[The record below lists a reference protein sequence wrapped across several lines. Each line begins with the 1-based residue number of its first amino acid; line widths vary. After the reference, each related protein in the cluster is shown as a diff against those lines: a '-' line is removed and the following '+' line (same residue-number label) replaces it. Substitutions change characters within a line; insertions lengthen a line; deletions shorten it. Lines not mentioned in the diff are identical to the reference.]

1 MKIGNPEA
9 AVGVGAVRAQDTAQK
24 NAAETK
30 AAGASAAN
38 AGAGA
43 EADASAQVQL
53 SAAASSLLG
62 AAPAEADFDADKVAR
77 ISQAIDNGS
86 YKVNAEVIADRLIA
100 NAQELLGK
108 VGSK

>member
-24 NAAETK
+24 NGAQTK
-30 AAGASAAN
+30 AGGGSA
-38 AGAGA
+38 AGA

-62 AAPAEADFDADKVAR
+62 AAPADADFDADKVAR
-77 ISQAIDNGS
+77 ISQAIASGS
-86 YKVNAEVIADRLIA
+86 YKVNAEVIADKLIA

>member
-38 AGAGA
+38 AGA

>member
-24 NAAETK
+24 NGAQTK

-38 AGAGA
+38 AGA

>member
-24 NAAETK
+24 HETK
-30 AAGASAAN
+30 TAAAPNASV
-38 AGAGA
+38 AGEAG
-43 EADASAQVQL
+43 ASAQVQL

-77 ISQAIDNGS
+77 IAQAIENGS
-86 YKVNAEVIADRLIA
+86 FKVNAEVIADKLIA

>member
-38 AGAGA
+38 AGA

-62 AAPAEADFDADKVAR
+62 AAPADTDFDADKVAR
-77 ISQAIDNGS
+77 ISQAIASGS

>member
-24 NAAETK
+24 HAAETK
-30 AAGASAAN
+30 TAAASDASV
-38 AGAGA
+38 AGEAG
-43 EADASAQVQL
+43 ASAQVQL

-62 AAPAEADFDADKVAR
+62 AAPAEADFDAAKVAR
-77 ISQAIDNGS
+77 IAQAIENGS
-86 YKVNAEVIADRLIA
+86 FKVNAEVIADKLIA

>member
-9 AVGVGAVRAQDTAQK
+9 AVGVGAVRAQETAQK

-30 AAGASAAN
+30 PAGAAVAN
-38 AGAGA
+38 AGAGS
-43 EADASAQVQL
+43 DASTQVQL

-62 AAPAEADFDADKVAR
+62 AAPADADFDADKVAR
-77 ISQAIDNGS
+77 IAQAIASGS
-86 YKVNAEVIADRLIA
+86 YKVNAEVIADKLIA

>member
-9 AVGVGAVRAQDTAQK
+9 AVGVGAVRAQETAQK
-24 NAAETK
+24 QTAPAK
-30 AAGASAAN
+30 AAGAPASA
-38 AGAGA
+38 A
-43 EADASAQVQL
+43 EADAGTQVQL

-62 AAPAEADFDADKVAR
+62 AAPADADFDADKVAR
-77 ISQAIDNGS
+77 ISQAIASGS
-86 YKVNAEVIADRLIA
+86 YKVNAEVIADKLIA

>member
-9 AVGVGAVRAQDTAQK
+9 AVGVGAVRAQETAQK
-24 NAAETK
+24 QAAQTK
-30 AAGASAAN
+30 AGDAPAAG
-38 AGAGA
+38 GA

-86 YKVNAEVIADRLIA
+86 FKINAEVIADKLIA

>member
-24 NAAETK
+24 NA
-30 AAGASAAN
+30 N
-38 AGAGA
+38 AGAQ
-43 EADASAQVQL
+43 ADASAQVQL

-62 AAPAEADFDADKVAR
+62 AAPADADFDADKVAR
-77 ISQAIDNGS
+77 ISQAIASGS
-86 YKVNAEVIADRLIA
+86 YKVNAEVIADKLIA

>member
-24 NAAETK
+24 HAADAK
-30 AAGASAAN
+30 SAGTPQAN
-38 AGAGA
+38 ATG
-43 EADASAQVQL
+43 ENASAQVRL
-53 SAAASSLLG
+53 SVAASSLLDG
-62 AAPAEADFDADKVAR
+62 VAADGDFDADKVAR
-77 ISQAIDNGS
+77 IAQAIESGS
-86 YKVNAEVIADRLIA
+86 FRVNAEVIADKLIA

>member
-9 AVGVGAVRAQDTAQK
+9 AVGVGAVRAQDTAPK

-30 AAGASAAN
+30 AAGASVAN
-38 AGAGA
+38 AGAG
-43 EADASAQVQL
+43 ADASAQVQL

-62 AAPAEADFDADKVAR
+62 AAPADADFDADKVAR
-77 ISQAIDNGS
+77 ISQAIASGS

>member
-24 NAAETK
+24 HAAETK
-30 AAGASAAN
+30 TAAAP
-38 AGAGA
+38 
-43 EADASAQVQL
+43 DAS
-53 SAAASSLLG
+53 
-62 AAPAEADFDADKVAR
+62 VAG
-77 ISQAIDNGS
+77 IAQAIENGS
-86 YKVNAEVIADRLIA
+86 FKVNAEVIADKLIA

>member
-24 NAAETK
+24 NPAQPK
-30 AAGASAAN
+30 AAGGSA
-38 AGAGA
+38 AGA

-62 AAPAEADFDADKVAR
+62 AAPADADFDADKVAR
-77 ISQAIDNGS
+77 ISQAIASGS
-86 YKVNAEVIADRLIA
+86 YKVNAEVIADKLIA

>member
-9 AVGVGAVRAQDTAQK
+9 TVGVGAVRAQDTAQK
-24 NAAETK
+24 NAAQTK
-30 AAGASAAN
+30 AAGASAAD
-38 AGAGA
+38 A

-62 AAPAEADFDADKVAR
+62 AAPADADFDADKVAR

>member
-38 AGAGA
+38 AGA

-86 YKVNAEVIADRLIA
+86 YKVNAEVIADKLIA

>member
-9 AVGVGAVRAQDTAQK
+9 TIGVAAVRAQDTAQK
-24 NAAETK
+24 NAADGKAGGTSATG
-30 AAGASAAN
+30 AAGAES
-38 AGAGA
+38 GAGV
-43 EADASAQVQL
+43 EVRL

-62 AAPAEADFDADKVAR
+62 AATADADFDADKVAR

-86 YKVNAEVIADRLIA
+86 YKVNAEVIADKLIA

>member
-30 AAGASAAN
+30 AAGASA
-38 AGAGA
+38 AGA

>member
-30 AAGASAAN
+30 AAGASAGN
-38 AGAGA
+38 AGA

>member
-30 AAGASAAN
+30 AAGASVAN
-38 AGAGA
+38 AGA
-43 EADASAQVQL
+43 EANASAQVQL

-77 ISQAIDNGS
+77 IAQAIDNGS
-86 YKVNAEVIADRLIA
+86 YKVNAEVIADKLIA